1 MAKNIIERF
10 YSSSRWCKLITLL
23 TFIMIA
29 FILYKKAPILR
40 EGFIQREKFILK
52 RGADV
57 YDRFYASLY
66 DELIF
71 DKVKNEYEVGEI
83 IQNTHPTQKSLI
95 LDVGAGTG
103 DHVALFSAKKLHA
116 IGIDASPAMVMA
128 AQKKYPNET
137 FEEGS
142 VTNIRLFPAY
152 TFTHITCF
160 YFTLYYIQDK
170 LRFFKNCYEW
180 LQPGGYLVLHLV
192 DRNMFDPILG
202 VANPLVFISPQKHAK
217 KRITTSV
224 VKFNGFD
231 YKGEFILNKS
241 TNKAIFE
248 ETFKDPQGKVRKNEH
263 IMYMPTQQHIIQLA
277 KDTGFILEGKIDLIP
292 VEYEYQYL
300 YVFYKPS

>member
-1 MAKNIIERF
+1 MVKNIIERF

-116 IGIDASPAMVMA
+116 IGIDASPCVMSHA
-128 AQKKYPNET
+128 A
-137 FEEGS
+137 S
-142 VTNIRLFPAY
+142 A
-152 TFTHITCF
+152 
-160 YFTLYYIQDK
+160 
-170 LRFFKNCYEW
+170 
-180 LQPGGYLVLHLV
+180 
-192 DRNMFDPILG
+192 
-202 VANPLVFISPQKHAK
+202 
-217 KRITTSV
+217 
-224 VKFNGFD
+224 
-231 YKGEFILNKS
+231 
-241 TNKAIFE
+241 
-248 ETFKDPQGKVRKNEH
+248 
-263 IMYMPTQQHIIQLA
+263 
-277 KDTGFILEGKIDLIP
+277 
-292 VEYEYQYL
+292 
-300 YVFYKPS
+300 